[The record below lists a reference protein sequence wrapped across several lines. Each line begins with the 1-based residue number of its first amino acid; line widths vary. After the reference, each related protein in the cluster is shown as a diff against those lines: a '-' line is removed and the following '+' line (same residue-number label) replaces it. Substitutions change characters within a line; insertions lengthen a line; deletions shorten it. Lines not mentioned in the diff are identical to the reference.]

1 MIFSSSYRNL
11 SVEFAVHRIPLEQ
24 MRQGMRVGEIVNRE
38 NALDLFLWHGAKD
51 VAPDAPETVDS
62 KISHR

>member
-1 MIFSSSYRNL
+1 MG
-11 SVEFAVHRIPLEQ
+11 Q
-24 MRQGMRVGEIVNRE
+24 RVRVSEIVDRE

-62 KISHR
+62 KISHRKKLEG